1 MRKASSSYIVFAVM
15 IVLTMLL
22 SACQTKEVVKTVEV
36 EKVVQQTVEV
46 EKVVQQT
53 VQVEKVVQQTVQVEK
68 VVQQTV
74 EVAVTPTPVPP
85 TATSAPVQIGTADNP
100 IIMALAPSATSQ
112 DLQTGGQAI
121 ADKLAELTGY
131 TIKINVP
138 TNYAALV
145 EAMGSGNAHIGWLPP
160 LAYMLA
166 KYKGYAD
173 VGLVVLRSGSDHY
186 GFQYVTNAARKDADG
201 KLMFTS
207 FYDATTGKSTADA
220 ATALAQFAG
229 KKPCWTDPLSA
240 SGYVLPSGLLAK
252 VGIKVKSGAWVQGH
266 PTVITSVYL
275 SPNGEIC
282 DFGATYIDARTAV
295 AKTFPDVNDK
305 VQIIYISDP
314 IIPNDNVSF
323 ASNVPADVRQKLI
336 DGLVQLASTEDGL
349 TLLKNGGYDIGGL
362 KPVDDTFYD
371 DFRAYLDAAGYDVT
385 NFK

>member
-1 MRKASSSYIVFAVM
+1 MRKTSSSYIVFAVM

-53 VQVEKVVQQTVQVEK
+53 VEVEKVVEKTVQVQVEK
-68 VVQQTV
+68 IV
-74 EVAVTPTPVPP
+74 EVTPTAVPP
-85 TATSAPVQIGTADNP
+85 TATSEPIVIGTDANP

-112 DLQTGGQAI
+112 ELQTGGQAI

-131 TIKINVP
+131 VIKISVP

-186 GFQYVTNAARKDADG
+186 GFQYVANTARVDADG
-201 KLMFTS
+201 KPMFTS
-207 FYDATTGKSTADA
+207 YYDAATGKSTADA

-240 SGYVLPSGLLAK
+240 SGYVLPSGLLASST
-252 VGIKVKSGAWVQGH
+252 VKVKSGAWVQGH

-282 DFGATYIDARTAV
+282 DFGATYVDARTAV
-295 AKTFPDVNDK
+295 TKNFPDVNDK

-323 ASNVPADVRQKLI
+323 ASNVPAEVRQKITDALI
-336 DGLVQLASTEDGL
+336 EISSTEEGR

-362 KPVDDTFYD
+362 TKVDDTFYD
-371 DFRAYLDAAGYDVT
+371 EFRAYLDAAGYDVT

>member
-1 MRKASSSYIVFAVM
+1 MRKASSPYIIFAVM

-22 SACQTKEVVKTVEV
+22 SACKTTEVVKTVEV

-46 EKVVQQT
+46 EKVVEKT
-53 VQVEKVVQQTVQVEK
+53 VEVEKVVEK
-68 VVQQTV
+68 VV
-74 EVAVTPTPVPP
+74 EVTPTAVPP
-85 TATSAPVQIGTADNP
+85 TATAAPVEIGTEANP

-112 DLQTGGQAI
+112 ELQTGGQAI
-121 ADKLAELTGY
+121 ADKLSEMTGY
-131 TIKINVP
+131 KINISVP

-173 VGLVVLRSGSDHY
+173 VGLAVLRSGSDHY
-186 GFQYVTNAARKDADG
+186 GFQYVSNAARVDAEG
-201 KLMFTS
+201 KPMFTS
-207 FYDATTGKSTADA
+207 YYDPATGKSTADA

-240 SGYVLPSGLLAK
+240 SGYVLPSGLLGK
-252 VGIKVKSGAWVQGH
+252 SEVKPKSGAWVQGH

-295 AKTFPDVNDK
+295 TKNFPDVNDK
-305 VQIIYISDP
+305 VVIIYISDP

-323 ASNVPADVRQKLI
+323 AANVPAEVRQKI
-336 DGLVQLASTEDGL
+336 TEALLEIAGTEEGR

-362 KPVDDTFYD
+362 AQVDDTFYD
-371 DFRAYLDAAGYDVT
+371 EFRAYLDAAGYDVT

>member
-1 MRKASSSYIVFAVM
+1 MRKTSSSYIVFAVM

-53 VQVEKVVQQTVQVEK
+53 VEVEKVVEKTVQVQVEK
-68 VVQQTV
+68 VV
-74 EVAVTPTPVPP
+74 EVTPTAVPP
-85 TATSAPVQIGTADNP
+85 TATSEPVQIGNDANP

-112 DLQTGGQAI
+112 ELQTGGQAI

-131 TIKINVP
+131 VIKISVP

-173 VGLVVLRSGSDHY
+173 VGLAVLRSGSDHY
-186 GFQYVTNAARKDADG
+186 GFQYVANTARVDADG
-201 KLMFTS
+201 KPMFTS
-207 FYDATTGKSTADA
+207 YYDAATGKSTADA
-220 ATALAQFAG
+220 ATALAQFSG

-240 SGYVLPSGLLAK
+240 SGYVLPSGLLASSS
-252 VGIKVKSGAWVQGH
+252 VKVKSGAWVQGH

-282 DFGATYIDARTAV
+282 DFGATYVDARTAV
-295 AKTFPDVNDK
+295 TKNFPDVNDK

-323 ASNVPADVRQKLI
+323 AANVPAEVRQKITDALI
-336 DGLVQLASTEDGL
+336 EISSTEEGR

-362 KPVDDTFYD
+362 AKVDDTFYD
-371 DFRAYLDAAGYDVT
+371 EFRAYLDAAGYDVT

>member
-1 MRKASSSYIVFAVM
+1 MRKASSSYRIFAVM
-15 IVLTMLL
+15 IILTMLL
-22 SACQTKEVVKTVEV
+22 SACAAKEVIKTVEV

-46 EKVVQQT
+46 PVEKVVEKT
-53 VQVEKVVQQTVQVEK
+53 VEVEKVVQQTVQVEVEK
-68 VVQQTV
+68 VV
-74 EVAVTPTPVPP
+74 EVTPTMVPP
-85 TATSAPVQIGTADNP
+85 TATAEPVEIGTADNP

-112 DLQTGGQAI
+112 ELQTGGQAI
-121 ADKLAELTGY
+121 ADKLSELTGY

-173 VGLVVLRSGSDHY
+173 VGLAVLRSGADHY
-186 GFQYVTNAARKDADG
+186 GFQYVANAARVDADG
-201 KLMFTS
+201 NPMFTS
-207 FYDATTGKSTADA
+207 YYDPATGKSTADA

-240 SGYVLPSGLLAK
+240 SGYVLPSGLLGS
-252 VGIKVKSGAWVQGH
+252 VDVKPRAGAWVQGH

-275 SPNGEIC
+275 SPKGEIC
-282 DFGATYIDARTAV
+282 DFGATYVDARTAV
-295 AKTFPDVNDK
+295 TNNFPDVNDK
-305 VQIIYISDP
+305 VVIIYISEP

-323 ASNVPADVRQKLI
+323 AANVPADVRQKLTDALLEI
-336 DGLVQLASTEDGL
+336 ADTEEGR
-349 TLLKNGGYDIGGL
+349 TLLKDGGYDIGGL
-362 KPVDDTFYD
+362 SKVDDTFYD
-371 DFRAYLDAAGYDVT
+371 EFRAYLEAAGYDVT

>member
-15 IVLTMLL
+15 IILTMLL
-22 SACQTKEVVKTVEV
+22 SACAQKVKTVEV
-36 EKVVQQTVEV
+36 EKVVQQTVQVEKLVQQTVEV

-53 VQVEKVVQQTVQVEK
+53 VQVM
-68 VVQQTV
+68 
-74 EVAVTPTPVPP
+74 VTPTEVPA
-85 TATSAPVQIGTADNP
+85 TATAVPVAYGTADNP

-121 ADKLAELTGY
+121 ADELSKITGY
-131 TIKINVP
+131 TIKISVP
-138 TNYAALV
+138 TNYAALI
-145 EAMGSGNAHIGWLPP
+145 EAMGSGNAQIGWLPP
-160 LAYMLA
+160 LAYVLA
-166 KYKGYAD
+166 KYRGYAD

-186 GFQYVTNAARKDADG
+186 GFEYVANAARKNADG
-201 KLMFTS
+201 TPMFTS
-207 FYDATTGKSTADA
+207 YYDAATGKSTADA
-220 ATALAQFAG
+220 ATALKQFDG

-240 SGYVLPSGLLAK
+240 SGYVLPAGLLAK
-252 VGIKVKSGAWVQGH
+252 VGVKVKAGAWVQGH

-282 DFGATYIDARTAV
+282 DFGAAYVDARTAV
-295 AKTFPDVNDK
+295 TKAFPDVNDK

-323 ASNVPADVRQKLI
+323 ASTLPADIRQKLV
-336 DGLVQLASTEDGL
+336 DGLAQIASTDAGL

-371 DFRAYLDAAGYDVT
+371 DFRAYLDAGGYDIT
-385 NFK
+385 SYK

>member
-1 MRKASSSYIVFAVM
+1 M

-22 SACQTKEVVKTVEV
+22 SACKAKEVIK
-36 EKVVQQTVEV
+36 TVEV

-53 VQVEKVVQQTVQVEK
+53 VQVEKVVV
-68 VVQQTV
+68 
-74 EVAVTPTPVPP
+74 VTPTAIPA
-85 TATSAPVQIGTADNP
+85 TATTAPKEIGTADNP

-121 ADKLAELTGY
+121 ADKLAEMTGY
-131 TIKINVP
+131 TIKISVP

-186 GFQYVTNAARKDADG
+186 GFQYVTNAARVDADG
-201 KLMFTS
+201 KPMFTS
-207 FYDATTGKSTADA
+207 YYDATTGKSTADA

-252 VGIKVKSGAWVQGH
+252 GGVKVKAGAWVQGH

-282 DFGATYIDARTAV
+282 DFGATYVDARTAV
-295 AKTFPDVNDK
+295 TKSFPDVNDK
-305 VQIIYISDP
+305 VVIIYISDP

-323 ASNVPADVRQKLI
+323 ASNVSADVRQKITDALI
-336 DGLVQLASTEDGL
+336 EIAGTEEGR

-362 KPVDDTFYD
+362 SKVDDTFYD
-371 DFRAYLDAAGYDVT
+371 EFRAYLEAAGYDIT
-385 NFK
+385 SFK

>member
-15 IVLTMLL
+15 IVFTMLL
-22 SACQTKEVVKTVEV
+22 SACETKEVVKTVEYEKVVQQTVEV

-46 EKVVQQT
+46 EKVVEKT
-53 VQVEKVVQQTVQVEK
+53 VQVEKVVEK
-68 VVQQTV
+68 VV
-74 EVAVTPTPVPP
+74 EVTPTAIPP
-85 TATSAPVQIGTADNP
+85 TAAPEPVEIGTADNP

-112 DLQTGGQAI
+112 ELQTGGQAI
-121 ADKLAELTGY
+121 ADKLSELTGY
-131 TIKINVP
+131 VINISVP

-173 VGLVVLRSGSDHY
+173 VGLAVLRSGADHY
-186 GFQYVTNAARKDADG
+186 GFQYVANTARVDADG
-201 KLMFTS
+201 NPMFTS
-207 FYDATTGKSTADA
+207 YFDPTTGKSTVDA
-220 ATALAQFAG
+220 ATALAQFDG

-240 SGYVLPSGLLAK
+240 SGYVLPAGLLASE
-252 VGIKVKSGAWVQGH
+252 GVKARSGAWVQGH

-282 DFGATYIDARTAV
+282 DFGATYVDARTSVTKNFA
-295 AKTFPDVNDK
+295 DVNDK
-305 VQIIYISDP
+305 VQIIYISEP

-323 ASNVPADVRQKLI
+323 AANVTADVRQKLVAALLEI
-336 DGLVQLASTEDGL
+336 SGTEEGR

-362 KPVDDTFYD
+362 AEVDDTFYD
-371 DFRAYLDAAGYDVT
+371 EFRAYLDAAGYDVT

>member
-1 MRKASSSYIVFAVM
+1 MRKTSSSYIVFAVM

-53 VQVEKVVQQTVQVEK
+53 VEVEKVVEKTVQVQVEK
-68 VVQQTV
+68 IV
-74 EVAVTPTPVPP
+74 EVTPTAVPP
-85 TATSAPVQIGTADNP
+85 TATSEPIVIGTDANP

-112 DLQTGGQAI
+112 ELQTGGQAI

-131 TIKINVP
+131 VIKISVP

-186 GFQYVTNAARKDADG
+186 GFQYVANTARVDADG
-201 KLMFTS
+201 KPMFTS
-207 FYDATTGKSTADA
+207 YYDAATGKSTADA

-240 SGYVLPSGLLAK
+240 SGYVLPSGLLASSA
-252 VGIKVKSGAWVQGH
+252 VKVKSGAWVQGH

-282 DFGATYIDARTAV
+282 DFGATYVDARTAV
-295 AKTFPDVNDK
+295 TKNFPDVNDK

-323 ASNVPADVRQKLI
+323 ASNVPAEVRQKITDALI
-336 DGLVQLASTEDGL
+336 EISSTEEGR

-362 KPVDDTFYD
+362 TKVDDTFYD
-371 DFRAYLDAAGYDVT
+371 EFRAYLDAAGYDVT